1 MKDYIYQKRQNAGM
15 DEDFHQSMQY
25 GKIKLGQ
32 EYLFWRKN
40 LKWNV
45 IPLSE
50 VERAYRRIEE
60 VTARTCCASSDFSI
74 HKLLLI
80 LKDGTKLELLIG
92 DDLHRREPERLME
105 QLRGTRP
112 EIACGKA

>member
-1 MKDYIYQKRQNAGM
+1 MKDYSYQKRQNAGM
-15 DEDFHQSMQY
+15 DNDFQQSMQY

-45 IPLSE
+45 ISLSDIQ
-50 VERAYRRIEE
+50 RAYRRVEE

-74 HKLLLI
+74 HKLLLT
-80 LKDGTKLELLIG
+80 LKNGSILELMIG
-92 DDLHRREPERLME
+92 DDFHRREPERLME
-105 QLRGTRP
+105 QLHSTRP
-112 EIACGKA
+112 EIILGKF